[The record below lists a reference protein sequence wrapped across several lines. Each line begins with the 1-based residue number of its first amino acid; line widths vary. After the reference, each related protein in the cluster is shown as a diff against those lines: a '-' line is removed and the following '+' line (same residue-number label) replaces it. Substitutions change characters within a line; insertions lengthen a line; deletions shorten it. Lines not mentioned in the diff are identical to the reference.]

1 GDGSSELYSSDPTIS
16 GPGGDRTG
24 AVIPGAR
31 VTVSWLRDESARE
44 SFTRAPG
51 MTAPV
56 RSPTVPLMVPPS
68 GSAGEG
74 SWAVAFGAPEG
85 CGDCARAGKEQSRRT
100 QNKRKLGHTQGRLP
114 LPKTNLRRVRPRDF
128 PEESFLAEFAIAPF
142 FTVRPYLAPDK
153 ALTRQRG
160 PKFQS
165 YDCCWMTLAGY
176 GLDGRKQTG
185 LPRYALRQARLGRTG
200 APERKTAPGSLRE
213 KEVLRKGPLVVDPLR
228 IAAEAGALRHF
239 RA

>member
-1 GDGSSELYSSDPTIS
+1 MRSS
-16 GPGGDRTG
+16 
-24 AVIPGAR
+24 
-31 VTVSWLRDESARE
+31 
-44 SFTRAPG
+44 SFFFND
-51 MTAPV
+51 TATTEIYTLSLHDALPIY
-56 RSPTVPLMVPPS
+56 
-68 GSAGEG
+68 
-74 SWAVAFGAPEG
+74 
-85 CGDCARAGKEQSRRT
+85 
-100 QNKRKLGHTQGRLP
+100 KRKLGHTQGRLP

-128 PEESFLAEFAIAPF
+128 PEESFLAEFAVAPF

-200 APERKTAPGSLRE
+200 APRPPHGAALTRRGAGPRQGLPGR
-213 KEVLRKGPLVVDPLR
+213 
-228 IAAEAGALRHF
+228 
-239 RA
+239 

>member
-1 GDGSSELYSSDPTIS
+1 
-16 GPGGDRTG
+16 
-24 AVIPGAR
+24 
-31 VTVSWLRDESARE
+31 
-44 SFTRAPG
+44 

-85 CGDCARAGKEQSRRT
+85 CGDCARAGKEQSGRT

-200 APERKTAPGSLRE
+200 APGTQDGARVTPREGGSAQRTTRRRSTAHRSGSRCAPPFQGLLR
-213 KEVLRKGPLVVDPLR
+213 LCICGN
-228 IAAEAGALRHF
+228 F
-239 RA
+239 RSKSFRPR